1 MNYREIQPSD
11 YLRGYVRY
19 IWTLETTTADT
30 PSTIFRPIADGC
42 PGIMFH
48 QSNEGALIQN
58 QKELPDLFL
67 YGQTTQ
73 CTEITSSGK
82 HRTIGVVFYPD
93 ALKSVFKF
101 DADELTNDCTDLNLL
116 SRQQGYPLGEQLLN
130 APSVANQISLIS
142 SYLTVQLTK
151 SSEQTDNAA
160 MKYALTHLITSN
172 GNVSLK
178 KLQVDLRLT
187 ERSFERR
194 FKQWVGISPKLF
206 ARICRFQASLG
217 QLRNNTYDK
226 LSDIAFEQEY
236 ADQSHFIRTFKEFAG
251 VSPYQFQKQNSDVA
265 ENFSLLAT

>member
-1 MNYREIQPSD
+1 MNYRERQPPD

-19 IWTLETTTADT
+19 IWTLERTTADILPAT
-30 PSTIFRPIADGC
+30 FRPIADGC
-42 PGIMFH
+42 PGVMFH
-48 QSNEGALIQN
+48 QSNEGALVQN
-58 QKELPDLFL
+58 QKQLPDLFL

-73 CTEITSSGK
+73 CTEISSIGTL
-82 HRTIGVVFYPD
+82 RTIGVVFYPD
-93 ALKSVFKF
+93 ALKTVFGLE
-101 DADELTNDCTDLNLL
+101 ADELTNGCTDLNLL
-116 SRQQGYPLGEQLLN
+116 SRRQGHSLAERLQN
-130 APSVANQISLIS
+130 TQSVDSQISVLS
-142 SYLTVQLTK
+142 SYLTAQLT
-151 SSEQTDNAA
+151 QTSRPTDAA
-160 MKYALTHLITSN
+160 MKYALSQLIASS

-178 KLQVDLRLT
+178 KLQDDLRLT

-251 VSPYQFQKQNSDVA
+251 VSPYQFRKQTGDVA
-265 ENFSLLAT
+265 DNFSLLMT